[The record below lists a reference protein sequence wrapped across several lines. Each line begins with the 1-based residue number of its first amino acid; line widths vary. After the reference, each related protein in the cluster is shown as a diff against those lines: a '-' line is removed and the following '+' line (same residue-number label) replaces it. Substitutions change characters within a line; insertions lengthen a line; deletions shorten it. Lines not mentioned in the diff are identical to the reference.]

1 MVNLRERPNR
11 AAKFKRRILIVD
23 DHPIARQ
30 GLRLLIESAVDLTV
44 CGEAADADA
53 AMDAVVTL
61 KPDLAIVDLSLHGKP
76 GLELIKDIKARQE
89 DLPMLVLSMHD
100 ERLYAERALRA
111 GARGY
116 IMKEEAT
123 DKIIQAIRRILAG
136 EIYVSDTIAARVLR
150 QLAHGGN
157 QPLKSSLDLLSDR
170 ELEVFQL
177 IGQGKP
183 MREIARILHLSTKTI
198 EAHREHVKEKLN
210 MASSNELL
218 RFAIQTVMDEA

>member
-150 QLAHGGN
+150 QLANGGN

>member
-123 DKIIQAIRRILAG
+123 EKIIQAIRRILAG

>member
-183 MREIARILHLSTKTI
+183 MREIDRILHLSTKTI

>member
-1 MVNLRERPNR
+1 M
-11 AAKFKRRILIVD
+11 
-23 DHPIARQ
+23 
-30 GLRLLIESAVDLTV
+30 LIESAVDLTV

-123 DKIIQAIRRILAG
+123 EKIIQAIRRILAG